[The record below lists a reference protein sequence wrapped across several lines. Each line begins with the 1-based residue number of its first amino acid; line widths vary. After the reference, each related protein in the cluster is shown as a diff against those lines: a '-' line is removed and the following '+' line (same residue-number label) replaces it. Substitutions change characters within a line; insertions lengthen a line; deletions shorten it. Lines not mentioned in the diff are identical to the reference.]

1 MAEFIPLMHIFYHF
15 LPLQWTSPRFTAPPR
30 RGYQGCGNST
40 AQMGKEHTDMG
51 VSINGTSPKWLFF
64 LRENLIMDD
73 VGAVARTPFLGGN
86 ISAFSF
92 GDFWGA

>member
-1 MAEFIPLMHIFYHF
+1 
-15 LPLQWTSPRFTAPPR
+15 
-30 RGYQGCGNST
+30 
-40 AQMGKEHTDMG
+40 MG

-73 VGAVARTPFLGGN
+73 VGAVARTPFFGGN